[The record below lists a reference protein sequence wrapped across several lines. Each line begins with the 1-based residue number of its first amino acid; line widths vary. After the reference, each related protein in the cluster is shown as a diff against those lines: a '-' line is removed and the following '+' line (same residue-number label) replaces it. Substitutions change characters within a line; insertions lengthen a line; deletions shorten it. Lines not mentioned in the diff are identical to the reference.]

1 MSSVEHG
8 EPRDEAGRVELA
20 DASKALAL
28 RDYFLR
34 LGAIAKVAD
43 DNSVEVHFAEAGH
56 AHDEPDLKGYL
67 DSWSSIND
75 TGAQL
80 TGEPRMVVYPRSSQL
95 GGEAPPPRLGE
106 LLVQKGF
113 ITEEALTRALVE
125 SREIGQQ
132 LGRTLI
138 AKGYVFESDLARS
151 LAEQWSLPY
160 VNLAMLGVDSAAVRL
175 LPREVG
181 LRYLAIPVRYVGSEI
196 QVAFVDPSDDEAIAA
211 VQAHISAP
219 SLAVADLSDIEMAWR
234 QQDA

>member
-8 EPRDEAGRVELA
+8 EPRDEAGRVELS

-34 LGAIAKVAD
+34 LGAVARVGD
-43 DNSVEVHFAEAGH
+43 DHSVEVRFAEA
-56 AHDEPDLKGYL
+56 ALARDEPDLKGYL
-67 DSWSSIND
+67 DSWSSING
-75 TGAQL
+75 TRAEL
-80 TGEPRMVVYPRSSQL
+80 TSEPRMVVYPRSAASTGQ
-95 GGEAPPPRLGE
+95 PPPRLGE

-113 ITEEALTRALVE
+113 ITEQALSQALVE

-160 VNLAMLGVDSAAVRL
+160 VNLAMLGVDPAAVRL
-175 LPREVG
+175 LPRDVG

-219 SLAVADLSDIEMAWR
+219 TLAVADLSDIEMAWR
-234 QQDA
+234 QQEA